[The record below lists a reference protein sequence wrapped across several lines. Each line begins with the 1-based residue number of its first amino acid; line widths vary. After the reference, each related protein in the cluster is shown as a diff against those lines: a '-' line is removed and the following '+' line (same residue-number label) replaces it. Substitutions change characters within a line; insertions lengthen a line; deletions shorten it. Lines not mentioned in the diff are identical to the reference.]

1 MGVSAQENVATK
13 DGGCE
18 VTAGPASSPGC
29 PLLLPVELLLQGI
42 WVCPQHRHFIKSLRQ
57 LHWGRELLGGYTH
70 TCLCGTAVA
79 TWLLHL
85 TGGDGSSSPIHDVEA
100 DPASSRR
107 LLRARWSWPPQ
118 KQRHLMVTN
127 AFWYIL
133 IKQLFVFVHVL
144 EERVIEKFQ
153 HLLTLKCYSQK
164 KEDQFF
170 ESNFKKILFFFF

>member
-1 MGVSAQENVATK
+1 MGAVRSPQAQRPHLAARCCYLWSFCCRGSGFVPSIGILLRASGNSTGVVSS
-13 DGGCE
+13 C
-18 VTAGPASSPGC
+18 
-29 PLLLPVELLLQGI
+29 
-42 WVCPQHRHFIKSLRQ
+42 
-57 LHWGRELLGGYTH
+57 GGYTH
-70 TCLCGTAVA
+70 TCLWGTAVA

-85 TGGDGSSSPIHDVEA
+85 TGGDASSSPIHDVEA
-100 DPASSRR
+100 DAALSWC

-118 KQRHLMVTN
+118 KQRYLMVTS

-170 ESNFKKILFFFF
+170 ESNFKKILFFFFLKQQFTR